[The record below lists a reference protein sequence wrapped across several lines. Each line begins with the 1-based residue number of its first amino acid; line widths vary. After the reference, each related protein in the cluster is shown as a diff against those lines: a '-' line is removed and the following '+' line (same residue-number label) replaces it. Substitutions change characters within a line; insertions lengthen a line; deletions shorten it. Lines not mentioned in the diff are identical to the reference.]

1 MKKLVKLALS
11 CLAVVFC
18 SIAMT
23 SCEPDVEGDHLYYVT
38 TSEGTSTGSYMSY
51 RAYAQDKILDAV
63 KATGAIQTESNGE
76 YFMANGSQKKWDK
89 KMVAAVNKAMD
100 EVESSEDY
108 DTTIFVIDEVTLEV
122 KRATGEGDVVLL
134 SRKFKKQNN
143 HN

>member
-1 MKKLVKLALS
+1 
-11 CLAVVFC
+11 
-18 SIAMT
+18 
-23 SCEPDVEGDHLYYVT
+23 
-38 TSEGTSTGSYMSY
+38 
-51 RAYAQDKILDAV
+51 
-63 KATGAIQTESNGE
+63 
-76 YFMANGSQKKWDK
+76 MANGSQKKWDK